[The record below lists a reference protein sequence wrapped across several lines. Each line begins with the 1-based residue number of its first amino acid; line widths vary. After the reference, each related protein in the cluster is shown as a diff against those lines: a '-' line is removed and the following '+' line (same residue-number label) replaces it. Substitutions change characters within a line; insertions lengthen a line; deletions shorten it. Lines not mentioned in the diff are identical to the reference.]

1 MATRAQPAG
10 THPAPQRER
19 LTLDLTP
26 ATPENLAPFGWIIGP
41 VPEVPAKKLN
51 FYNGVI
57 RKPTQFVS
65 DAQTELSVVTLERRP
80 MQIQWIERHWKHT
93 QSFVSLGAKPF
104 VVAMAPPSDGELPPL
119 AAIKAFLFDGSAG
132 FCMKIGCWHEFP
144 FAVVDRTDLLI
155 ILRSETVSDLQRIE
169 NGEAFGEDLDKK
181 NLVTRTGTV
190 VEIRL

>member
-1 MATRAQPAG
+1 MATLSQTVTAPS
-10 THPAPQRER
+10 APQPER

-26 ATPENLAPFGWIIGP
+26 ATSENLAPFGWIVGP
-41 VPEVPAKKLN
+41 VPDVPAKRLN

-57 RKPTQFVS
+57 RKPAQFVS
-65 DAQTELSVVTLERRP
+65 DAQTELTVVTLKRRP

-93 QSFVSLGAKPF
+93 QSFVSLGARPF
-104 VVAMAPPSDGELPPL
+104 VVAMAPPSEGELPPL
-119 AAIKAFLFDGSAG
+119 SAIKAFLFDGSAG

-144 FAVVDRTDLLI
+144 FAVVDDTDLLV
-155 ILRSETVSDLQRIE
+155 ILRGETVSDLQRIE